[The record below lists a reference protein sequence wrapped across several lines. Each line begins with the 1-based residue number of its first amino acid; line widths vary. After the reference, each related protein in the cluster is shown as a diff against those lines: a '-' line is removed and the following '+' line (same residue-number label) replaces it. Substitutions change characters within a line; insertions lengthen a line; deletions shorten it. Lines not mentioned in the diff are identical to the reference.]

1 MKYILFISTVLL
13 VLAGCSSEQTTPQLT
28 IRDVIPSNSISLDD
42 PVQVSGALEVAKAK
56 CKSEGGE
63 LIVIDT
69 RSPGVT
75 YGAVRYTCI
84 PGNK

>member
-1 MKYILFISTVLL
+1 MKFFFSLSIALLLL
-13 VLAGCSSEQTTPQLT
+13 VSCSSEQATPQLT
-28 IRDVIPSNSISLDD
+28 IYDAIPSNSISIDD
-42 PVQVSGALEVAKAK
+42 PVQISGALEAAKVK
-56 CKSEGGE
+56 CRSGGGE

-84 PGNK
+84 PGK